1 MQSLRAVL
9 WNSCP
14 EEKSEY
20 ISENIS
26 GRVSLWIH
34 IVLSGMVTFFSK
46 HFLKRTVTL
55 KITRKKMR
63 RESSFMVKL
72 HAVQCSLQ
80 PYFKRFLHYY
90 GYILLAN
97 QCDWIYIS
105 SNNWSKAVGRW
116 SESLID
122 DRINDRLKSVRY
134 FLKRD
139 KEKIVHTF
147 QLDFLLFLHT

>member
-72 HAVQCSLQ
+72 HAV
-80 PYFKRFLHYY
+80 
-90 GYILLAN
+90 
-97 QCDWIYIS
+97 
-105 SNNWSKAVGRW
+105 
-116 SESLID
+116 
-122 DRINDRLKSVRY
+122 
-134 FLKRD
+134 
-139 KEKIVHTF
+139 
-147 QLDFLLFLHT
+147 

>member
-46 HFLKRTVTL
+46 HLLKRTVTL
-55 KITRKKMR
+55 EITRKKMR
-63 RESSFMVKL
+63 RESSFMVEL
-72 HAVQCSLQ
+72 HAV
-80 PYFKRFLHYY
+80 
-90 GYILLAN
+90 
-97 QCDWIYIS
+97 
-105 SNNWSKAVGRW
+105 
-116 SESLID
+116 
-122 DRINDRLKSVRY
+122 
-134 FLKRD
+134 
-139 KEKIVHTF
+139 
-147 QLDFLLFLHT
+147 

>member
-26 GRVSLWIH
+26 GRASLWIR

-46 HFLKRTVTL
+46 HLLKRTVTL
-55 KITRKKMR
+55 EITRKKMR

-72 HAVQCSLQ
+72 HAV
-80 PYFKRFLHYY
+80 
-90 GYILLAN
+90 
-97 QCDWIYIS
+97 
-105 SNNWSKAVGRW
+105 
-116 SESLID
+116 
-122 DRINDRLKSVRY
+122 
-134 FLKRD
+134 
-139 KEKIVHTF
+139 
-147 QLDFLLFLHT
+147 